1 LLFVAATLGWSGC
14 LLFTDPI
21 NKAPVVTLVQL
32 SDHVYRGSPAYFVVG
47 IRDEDDTAMFQVHWH
62 EFESRNQGCS
72 WVTAADWPA
81 SLPDELFSSDAPFPF
96 VPSSLDVACLCART
110 TDRNG
115 ASAHACQRIEPQNP
129 TPTASITDLAGAA
142 IASQQPKCSQ
152 IQLSAARSQFSPE
165 QPDFPVDDEVEYQ
178 WTLSYEGTA
187 PAGRLTQ
194 LTACRGLKPPRPNAY
209 QCFYAA
215 VPGVY
220 VVGLTV
226 TDSPAGS
233 SVRTPSIPVSLR
245 ITVQE
250 DTPACLVQ
258 SSPAISAKW
267 IFLGLGSKSESRTFT
282 VSSVKDDCEPFPPRT
297 DTPQE
302 QQARFVWSVK
312 DGTQGKATW
321 EVQANPANANF
332 FIIDQQSFPNAR
344 PGDTIGLRVEA
355 RDTPAQTLMA
365 GPACAEPP
373 ATDICCG
380 PNGCTGVND
389 CIRWTTWTVQ
399 FQP

>member
-1 LLFVAATLGWSGC
+1 M
-14 LLFTDPI
+14 
-21 NKAPVVTLVQL
+21 VQL
-32 SDHVYRGSPAYFVVG
+32 SDRVYRESPALFTVT
-47 IRDEDDTAMFQVHWH
+47 IRDEDDTAALQVQWH

-72 WVTAADWPA
+72 WVTDADWPA
-81 SLPDELFSSDAPFPF
+81 QRPEELLSSDAPFPF
-96 VPSSLDVACLCART
+96 VARSLDVTCLCART

-115 ASAHACQRIEPQNP
+115 ASGQACQRIEPGNP
-129 TPTASITDLAGAA
+129 TPRANITGLAGAATAA
-142 IASQQPKCSQ
+142 IASQQAKCSQ
-152 IQLSAARSQFSPE
+152 MQLSAEHSVFSPE
-165 QPDFPVDDEVEYQ
+165 HPDFPADDLVEYQ
-178 WTLSYEGTA
+178 WTLSYEG
-187 PAGRLTQ
+187 PDPMGKLTQ
-194 LTACRGLKPPRPNAY
+194 LAPCRDLSPPRPNAY

-215 VPGVY
+215 VPGDY
-220 VVGLTV
+220 LVGLTV

-233 SVRTPSIPVSLR
+233 AVRTSSAPASLR

-250 DTPACLVQ
+250 DMPACLLR
-258 SSPAISAKW
+258 SSPELSAKW
-267 IFLGLGSKSESRTFT
+267 ILLARSSSLGAKYESRTFT
-282 VSSVKDDCEPFPPRT
+282 VLSVADDCEPFPPRT
-297 DTPQE
+297 DTSKE
-302 QQARFVWSVK
+302 QQATFVWSVK
-312 DGTQGKATW
+312 DGTQGKTTW
-321 EVQANPANANF
+321 EVQANPTNTNT

-365 GPACAEPP
+365 GPACADP